1 MNNKNKQD
9 KILKNIKRFM
19 ATYDVII
26 VHRNQ
31 NIVAKIAKGLEKTK

>member
-1 MNNKNKQD
+1 MKNKNIQETT
-9 KILKNIKRFM
+9 LENIKRFM